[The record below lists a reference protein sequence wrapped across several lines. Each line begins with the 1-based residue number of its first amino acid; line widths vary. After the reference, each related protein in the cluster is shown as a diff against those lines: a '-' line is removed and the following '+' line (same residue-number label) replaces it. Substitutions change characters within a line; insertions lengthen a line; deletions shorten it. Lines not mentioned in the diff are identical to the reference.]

1 MSNKSLLHTLV
12 CMSVLLF
19 TVVISP
25 PASASAAS
33 QKKEMSAEEV
43 RTKVESFGVG
53 LTARVR
59 VKLRNGSKVKGFI
72 DRAGD
77 DYFYLI
83 RTEGRYSTSVV
94 IAYADVAQIEG
105 VKNSIDWRKVAYR
118 TGMGAGVAL
127 SILRSLRIQGPR
139 IGPRFHH

>member
-1 MSNKSLLHTLV
+1 MSNKSLLRSLV
-12 CMSVLLF
+12 CLSVLLF
-19 TVVISP
+19 TLVMSP

-105 VKNSIDWRKVAYR
+105 VKSSIDWRKVAYR